1 MNRVTVI
8 EVAELA
14 GVSAVSVIEVA
25 NKEPNVR
32 ADTRRRVQ
40 AALRKLKYK
49 ASSDTRGDA
58 ERRGCVNG

>member
-25 NKEPNVR
+25 NREPNVR
-32 ADTRRRVQ
+32 AETRRRVQ
-40 AALRKLKYK
+40 AALRKLKYE
-49 ASSDTRGDA
+49 ASDAARSTA
-58 ERRGCVNG
+58 ERRGCING

>member
-32 ADTRRRVQ
+32 AETRRRVQ

-49 ASSDTRGDA
+49 TSLDVRGDA
-58 ERRGCVNG
+58 ERRSCING